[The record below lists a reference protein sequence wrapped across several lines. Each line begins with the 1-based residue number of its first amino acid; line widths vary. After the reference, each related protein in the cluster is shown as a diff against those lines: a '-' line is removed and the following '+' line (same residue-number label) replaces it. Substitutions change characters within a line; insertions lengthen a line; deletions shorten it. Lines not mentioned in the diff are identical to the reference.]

1 VTRNSLQHALRELKL
16 SLDDGEISSLMKAYD
31 SLSTFPDV
39 PPALKSLSSNP
50 GVTAVVFSNGTSAM
64 VTASVTQS
72 PDLSPHA
79 STFQDLISIEVI
91 KMFKPTP
98 EAYMYLAQ
106 KVGKEKSEMGDM
118 FLISG
123 NPFDVVGARAT
134 GMKAIWVDRPGNGW
148 VDALV
153 ESEKGPTAIVRSLED
168 VPSVIEKYSK

>member
-79 STFQDLISIEVI
+79 SAFQDLISIEAI

-148 VDALV
+148 LDALV
-153 ESEKGPTAIVRSLED
+153 ESEKGPTAIVRSLEE